1 MQTLLPARIRLTGNI
16 PDPTGPLLAGGA
28 VDPAAASKALRAALT
43 TAIDNATEVERLAE
57 LVRTGGASATE
68 TGDRAE
74 LETVSAAKG
83 CDVQAID
90 MAEAENL
97 HLPPQQNS
105 MVRNARPSE
114 DAQTIDRAEAENL
127 QLSPQ
132 QDNWSRDSCTSENVQ
147 AIDIAEAENLQL
159 SPQQDSWTRNASTS
173 EIYTVHEVWTESG
186 LATVEA
192 PLAERAETSRLIATH
207 AILELHDRL
216 GSFIKR

>member
-1 MQTLLPARIRLTGNI
+1 M
-16 PDPTGPLLAGGA
+16 
-28 VDPAAASKALRAALT
+28 
-43 TAIDNATEVERLAE
+43 ERLAE

-74 LETVSAAKG
+74 LETVSAAQG
-83 CDVQAID
+83 CDVQAINR
-90 MAEAENL
+90 AEAENL

-105 MVRNARPSE
+105 LVRNAWPSE

-132 QDNWSRDSCTSENVQ
+132 QDNWSRDSCASENVQ

-173 EIYTVHEVWTESG
+173 ENVQAIDRAEAENLQLSPQQDSRTRNASTSEIYSVHELWTDSV
-186 LATVEA
+186 LATIEA
-192 PLAERAETSRLIATH
+192 PLAERAETSRLMESGVATH
-207 AILELHDRL
+207 TILELHDRL